1 MLDTPE
7 KSTEPRFR
15 GFTGLLDQYKEGSLM
30 LNAVEDAS
38 RNKISGVRL
47 DPEHFGGDLT
57 PSMKDEDTFV
67 MVIGTKKGPP
77 AIERK
82 IRSGALNEDERILV
96 IKSHEYA
103 HTVMDLYEKNVVDL
117 LNERIKKVP
126 EWCASYVH
134 LYTTLMEMCW
144 TSDPLD
150 RYPESEK
157 SELTL
162 TGLAS
167 LEEYRHEERLDY
179 ELRKSPQITT
189 IVEDMAELIGAY
201 MLGDEYYKFRL
212 RNNNFRLP
220 KDVEDSIKDSIARIV
235 QYFIESQT
243 KKH

>member
-57 PSMKDEDTFV
+57 PSMK
-67 MVIGTKKGPP
+67 
-77 AIERK
+77 
-82 IRSGALNEDERILV
+82 EDERILV